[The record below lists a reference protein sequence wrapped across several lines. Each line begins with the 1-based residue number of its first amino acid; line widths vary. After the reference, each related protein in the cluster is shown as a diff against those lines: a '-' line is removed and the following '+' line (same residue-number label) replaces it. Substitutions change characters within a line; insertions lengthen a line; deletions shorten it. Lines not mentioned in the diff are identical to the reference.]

1 MAIVTVKTQL
11 TFEDNAGTR
20 HVYPWSR
27 TITGLTSFEPPQ
39 IIAIAADASKVPIYN
54 AEDVTE
60 QVDPWTFLLLHSTG
74 DLDVELTCNSDDN
87 DRLER
92 FTLRLV
98 KGIPLIRGSNV
109 SYDNHHA
116 DSAFEGSAVDVIDK
130 IVVDNPAATA
140 QTLTMALGK

>member
-1 MAIVTVKTQL
+1 MAIVSIQTQL
-11 TFEDNAGTR
+11 IYEDSNGTR
-20 HVYPWSR
+20 HAYPWSR

-39 IIAIAADASKVPIYN
+39 LIAVAADASKVPIYN
-54 AEDVTE
+54 AEDATE

-98 KGIPLIRGSNV
+98 KGVPLVLGSNV

-116 DSAFEGSAVDVIDK
+116 DSAFVGSAVDVIDK